1 MRISFASFTI
11 LCLFLLGSL
20 SFAKDIESP
29 IVRKFEKNFWPN
41 FLKFLMAEEIPE
53 EYQLI
58 IEELKESF
66 LGSLWRGAAV

>member
-1 MRISFASFTI
+1 
-11 LCLFLLGSL
+11 
-20 SFAKDIESP
+20 
-29 IVRKFEKNFWPN
+29 
-41 FLKFLMAEEIPE
+41 MAEEIPE